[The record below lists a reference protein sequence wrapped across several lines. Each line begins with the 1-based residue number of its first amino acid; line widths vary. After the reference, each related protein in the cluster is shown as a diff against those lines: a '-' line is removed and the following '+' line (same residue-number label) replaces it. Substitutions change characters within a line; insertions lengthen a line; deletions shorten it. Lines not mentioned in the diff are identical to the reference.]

1 MWRDDACLLDMLL
14 HARRARSFTEGVTLE
29 VFVSDAKLQAA
40 TLHVLQIV
48 GEAASKVSAELRRDH
63 PEIEW
68 ERIINLRHR
77 LVHDYPRIELPKI
90 WTIVQTQIPPLIAA
104 LEPLVPPDP
113 NNPSTKQRD
122 PE

>member
-14 HARRARSFTEGVTLE
+14 HARRARLFTEGATLE
-29 VFVSDAKLQAA
+29 SFIGDAKLQAA

-48 GEAASKVSAELRRDH
+48 GEAASKVSPEFRRDH
-63 PEIEW
+63 PENEW

-90 WTIVQTQIPPLIAA
+90 WTIAQNQIPPLLAA
-104 LEPLVPPDP
+104 LEPLIAPDDP
-113 NNPSTKQRD
+113 NPSTK
-122 PE
+122 

>member
-1 MWRDDACLLDMLL
+1 MWRDDACLLDMLI
-14 HARRARSFTEGVTLE
+14 HARRARSFTESATLE
-29 VFVSDAKLQAA
+29 SFLGDAQLQAA

-48 GEAASKVSAELRRDH
+48 GEAAGKVSLDFRTNH
-63 PEIEW
+63 PEIAW

-90 WTIVQTQIPPLIAA
+90 WTIVRNHIPPLIAA

-113 NNPSTKQRD
+113 ENPSTKGLG